1 MLNEI
6 DRFIL
11 GNIGHMRHTKECA
24 EREEHH
30 IGSEHRFTP
39 LGPICRFVCAF
50 CGARSLEIPTPPEE
64 LQRILKLLCESEE
77 ARKIA
82 GIRSTEGEYVPGKN
96 FTDILVQEAAK
107 LPIQGTLTGVC
118 PFQKPESV
126 HDQMTSEDV
135 KMAWDLIDAGFRFEI
150 PPVTAEV
157 CEWSWR
163 SPRGRLHKTTQAA
176 HKNLTKS
183 K

>member
-11 GNIGHMRHTKECA
+11 GNIGQMRHAKECA

-30 IGSEHRFTP
+30 IGSEHRMTP

-82 GIRSTEGEYVPGKN
+82 GIRSTEGEYVTGKN
-96 FTDILVQEAAK
+96 FTDVMMDYAIQEVSSGASTAK
-107 LPIQGTLTGVC
+107 QYQAL
-118 PFQKPESV
+118 
-126 HDQMTSEDV
+126 HDMKSQFEREDV
-135 KMAWDLIDAGFRFEI
+135 NMAWDLIDAGYRFEI
-150 PPVTAEV
+150 PPIQSEV
-157 CEWSWR
+157 CDWSWR

-176 HKNLTKS
+176 HKNLTK
-183 K
+183 